1 MKHYKCMVNL
11 NTVDG
16 SEIRRSPVDIANR
29 PVIARVSYM
38 SGGCLCCSK
47 PALPWVKSAEG
58 PTKKDPKKD
67 TLLGTNIYPFYSRHF
82 WADDFPNFPR
92 WDMWSFPGDYLVNL
106 LLKGPALTWF
116 HSEIPHPLKLTVC
129 HLKMDGKGRQ
139 PLLFIFGTISAYFS
153 GANLLLS
160 FRFRVIPI
168 LVVE

>member
-29 PVIARVSYM
+29 PVI
-38 SGGCLCCSK
+38 C
-47 PALPWVKSAEG
+47 KSFIHVRWLFVLFETRTSMG
-58 PTKKDPKKD
+58 EICWGTKKKDPKKD

-116 HSEIPHPLKLTVC
+116 HPRNPTPPKANSLSPENGWQREATITFHFWDHFGLFFRGKLA
-129 HLKMDGKGRQ
+129 
-139 PLLFIFGTISAYFS
+139 P
-153 GANLLLS
+153 
-160 FRFRVIPI
+160 
-168 LVVE
+168 